1 MKKVLTLALTLS
13 VILPAVVG
21 GQEKKTTDVNI
32 QGHVYEPAKLEPSDE
47 LVARLR
53 LPEGFRVQ
61 KFAELQNPRILAVG
75 PDGSVYVSQREPG
88 TVAMLK
94 DTDGDGVADVQRVVA
109 EKEMIHG
116 LAVHEGK
123 MYLAAVKEV
132 FVADIKPDGTLGP
145 LQTII
150 KDLPDGG
157 QHPNRT
163 LAVGPDRLLYI
174 TSGSTCNECRETNP
188 ESATIVRATL
198 DGRTRKVFASG
209 LRNTIGFGW
218 HPVSKKLYG
227 MDHGIDWLGDDD
239 QREELNE
246 LVEGAKYGWPY
257 VYADSKLNP
266 HNEPPKKLGLTNADW
281 ARQSKEP
288 LLLYT
293 AHSAPMQMAFYTG
306 GMFPAV
312 YAGDAFVAMR
322 GSWNRKPP
330 SGYEVVRVR
339 FDASGKPTA
348 IEPFLTGFLVPNG
361 APDGKDGQFAR
372 LAGVAVARD
381 GALLVSDDTNNT
393 IYRVSYGAQPRGSMA
408 ARQTITSMLPEANR
422 AQSSIA
428 VRSEAF
434 GIEPAHPR
442 GQLRLRARPFA
453 RALVVGR
460 ARGREVRRVDDG
472 RPGRVGAEAVRTL
485 ARRQPPRERDKPARV
500 FAEDREFDASGG
512 GDAGRE
518 SHGQARLLRP
528 APALGRAAASLPF
541 SGLRARRGAHVA
553 QRLQPARAHRSHARS
568 RAGEG
573 RVGRHVPTQ
582 TLNDV
587 GRRERKGETYAET
600 RSRRYARAAHNTIGL
615 CGDEARSTQSRDRRS
630 ASGSA
635 WRPRR
640 KREEHSGGGAC
651 GRKRQGRERRHAAHH
666 SRPRGPRRRGAS
678 PPRRAGRPEREERR
692 GPDRSLFSR
701 RGRTRRS
708 HTPTQAGGC
717 VAVTHA
723 GDGQTSDPTSRR
735 IGCDDER
742 SRVGLAAIVGPRAL
756 QVALGGVFELLVP
769 LDERHL
775 HAALLLRLAHQLDL

>member
-1 MKKVLTLALTLS
+1 MKRAVTFALTLAL
-13 VILPAVVG
+13 ILPAVVG

-61 KFAELQNPRILAVG
+61 KFAELQNPRMLAVG

-150 KDLPDGG
+150 RDLPDGG

-163 LAVGPDRLLYI
+163 LAVGLDRMLYI

-227 MDHGIDWLGDDD
+227 MDHGIDWLGDDE
-239 QREELNE
+239 QKEELNE

-281 ARQSKEP
+281 ARQSREP
-288 LLLYT
+288 VLLYT

-312 YAGDAFVAMR
+312 YRNDAFVAMR
-322 GSWNRKPP
+322 GSWNCKPP

-339 FDASGKPTA
+339 FDAAGKPTA

-393 IYRVSYGAQPRGSMA
+393 IYRVSYGAPPRGSLA
-408 ARQTITSMLPEANR
+408 ARQVITSMLPEANR

-434 GIEPAHPR
+434 AANQPIPDANSAYGQDLSPALSWSGGP
-442 GQLRLRARPFA
+442 A
-453 RALVVGR
+453 
-460 ARGREVRRVDDG
+460 
-472 RPGRVGAEAVRTL
+472 GAKSFVL
-485 ARRQPPRERDKPARV
+485 MM
-500 FAEDREFDASGG
+500 EDPDASGPKPFVHWLV
-512 GDAGRE
+512 ANLP
-518 SHGQARLLRP
+518 ANVTRLP
-528 APALGRAAASLPF
+528 ASLPKTESLTQAAGATQGANHMGKLGYYGPHPP
-541 SGLRARRGAHVA
+541 SGEPPHHYHFQIFALDTVLTLPAGFNRHALIEAMRGHVLA
-553 QRLQPARAHRSHARS
+553 
-568 RAGEG
+568 
-573 RVGRHVPTQ
+573 
-582 TLNDV
+582 
-587 GRRERKGETYAET
+587 KGELVGTYQ
-600 RSRRYARAAHNTIGL
+600 RR
-615 CGDEARSTQSRDRRS
+615 
-630 ASGSA
+630 
-635 WRPRR
+635 P
-640 KREEHSGGGAC
+640 
-651 GRKRQGRERRHAAHH
+651 
-666 SRPRGPRRRGAS
+666 
-678 PPRRAGRPEREERR
+678 
-692 GPDRSLFSR
+692 
-701 RGRTRRS
+701 
-708 HTPTQAGGC
+708 
-717 VAVTHA
+717 
-723 GDGQTSDPTSRR
+723 
-735 IGCDDER
+735 
-742 SRVGLAAIVGPRAL
+742 
-756 QVALGGVFELLVP
+756 
-769 LDERHL
+769 
-775 HAALLLRLAHQLDL
+775 